1 MTRRDVP
8 EALAE
13 LLDAIGDAMA
23 QLLRLG
29 AAGRDTAEAA
39 ALRAQLARLQDEVA
53 AATRRSEELN

>member
-8 EALAE
+8 ETLAE
-13 LLDAIGDAMA
+13 LLDAIGDAMS

-53 AATRRSEELN
+53 AATRRPEELN